1 MREET
6 KCFLFGEA
14 ACCTA
19 EKQGALGARPP
30 GQLGQHQERL
40 CLSPLSRQTEL
51 CIPAGAHPP
60 AGVALAMAFVWLAVF
75 LVPVSGLLPPDHDS
89 YPIEISDPDPPI
101 KNLRMDPERKR
112 LTWDLHGNVSEI
124 TCFINS
130 KPFTKARK
138 GTYCNISDLSC
149 QVTNYSVTVTKGQP
163 FSAWLQYPRQEGN
176 PWAAA
181 ENLTCW
187 VHDVDFVTC
196 RWAVGRQAPRDV
208 QYNLYL
214 ENLDSYEKWPCSQ
227 YRADEQ
233 GTNVQCRFHNIS
245 VLSKDQTRFLV
256 NGTSSGS
263 KIPCSETS
271 DKLAKIEV
279 LAAPQITSRWCNQ
292 SYSFMR
298 WQVRSH
304 LNDDFKYELQ
314 IQKGM
319 ELAYKQE
326 IYKAF
331 LELNNPG
338 TYTVQVRA
346 RDATFSHYKPWGPWS
361 VPQHFVCEEGA
372 RLPAWLTSLL
382 IALGTLLS
390 TGLALLFCRFL
401 VTQKLFPP
409 IPHMKDHINGKL
421 QNGRTMTWDPDQ
433 DSQEECPVVE
443 VQVLGET

>member
-1 MREET
+1 ME
-6 KCFLFGEA
+6 
-14 ACCTA
+14 
-19 EKQGALGARPP
+19 
-30 GQLGQHQERL
+30 
-40 CLSPLSRQTEL
+40 
-51 CIPAGAHPP
+51 
-60 AGVALAMAFVWLAVF
+60 
-75 LVPVSGLLPPDHDS
+75 
-89 YPIEISDPDPPI
+89 
-101 KNLRMDPERKR
+101 PERKR

-124 TCFINS
+124 TCLINS
-130 KPFTKARK
+130 KDFTKVWK
-138 GTYCNISDLSC
+138 STYCSIPYLSC
-149 QVTNYSVTVTKGQP
+149 QATNYSIRVTKGQP
-163 FSAWLQYPRQEGN
+163 FSTWIQYPSQEGN
-176 PWAAA
+176 PRAAA

-187 VHDVDFVTC
+187 VHDVDFLTC
-196 RWAVGRQAPRDV
+196 SWAVGREAPRDV
-208 QYNLYL
+208 QYSLYL

-227 YRADEQ
+227 YTADEQ

-279 LAAPQITSRWCNQ
+279 LAAPNVTSRWCNQ
-292 SYSFMR
+292 SYLFMQ
-298 WQVRSH
+298 WQVKSH

-314 IQKGM
+314 MQKGT
-319 ELAYKQE
+319 EPAYKEE

-338 TYTVQVRA
+338 TYTVRVRA

-361 VPQHFVCEEGA
+361 VHQHFVCEDEKGA
-372 RLPAWLTSLL
+372 RLPVWLTSLL
-382 IALGTLLS
+382 IALGTLLIAV
-390 TGLALLFCRFL
+390 GFVLLFCRFS
-401 VTQKLFPP
+401 VMQKLFPP

-433 DSQEECPVVE
+433 DSQEECPVAE

>member
-1 MREET
+1 MARRT
-6 KCFLFGEA
+6 LSVGFWCQICVKVGTFGGPA
-14 ACCTA
+14 
-19 EKQGALGARPP
+19 GARPP
-30 GQLGQHQERL
+30 V
-40 CLSPLSRQTEL
+40 
-51 CIPAGAHPP
+51 GA
-60 AGVALAMAFVWLAVF
+60 ALAMAFIWLAVF
-75 LVPVSGLLPPDHDS
+75 LVPVSGLLPPDH
-89 YPIEISDPDPPI
+89 
-101 KNLRMDPERKR
+101 
-112 LTWDLHGNVSEI
+112 
-124 TCFINS
+124 
-130 KPFTKARK
+130 
-138 GTYCNISDLSC
+138 
-149 QVTNYSVTVTKGQP
+149 
-163 FSAWLQYPRQEGN
+163 EGN
-176 PWAAA
+176 PRAAA

-187 VHDVDFVTC
+187 VHDVDFLTC
-196 RWAVGRQAPRDV
+196 SWAVGREAPRDV

-256 NGTSSGS
+256 NGTSSVS

-271 DKLAKIEV
+271 DRLDKIEV
-279 LAAPQITSRWCNQ
+279 LDAPNITSKWCNQ
-292 SYSFMR
+292 SYSFMQ

-314 IQKGM
+314 IQKGT
-319 ELAYKQE
+319 ELPYKEE

-331 LELNNPG
+331 LEMNNPG

-372 RLPAWLTSLL
+372 RLPVWLTSLL
-382 IALGTLLS
+382 IALGTLLAM
-390 TGLALLFCRFL
+390 GLVLRFCRFS
-401 VTQKLFPP
+401 VMQKLFPP
-409 IPHMKDHINGKL
+409 IPRMKDHINGKL

-433 DSQEECPVVE
+433 DSQEECPVAE

>member
-1 MREET
+1 MTLMQCGSLGDVSFSESG
-6 KCFLFGEA
+6 GER
-14 ACCTA
+14 C
-19 EKQGALGARPP
+19 LGVGSVSR
-30 GQLGQHQERL
+30 GW
-40 CLSPLSRQTEL
+40 SP
-51 CIPAGAHPP
+51 GAHPP
-60 AGVALAMAFVWLAVF
+60 VGAALAMAFVWLAVF
-75 LVPVSGLLPPDHDS
+75 LVPVSGLLPPDHD
-89 YPIEISDPDPPI
+89 ISNPDPPI
-101 KNLRMDPERKR
+101 KNLRMEPERKR

-124 TCFINS
+124 MCFINS
-130 KPFTKARK
+130 KAFTKARK
-138 GTYCNISDLSC
+138 RTYCSIPDLSC
-149 QVTNYSVTVTKGQP
+149 QVTNYSIKVTKGQP
-163 FSAWLQYPRQEGN
+163 FSTWIQYPRQEGN
-176 PWAAA
+176 PRAAA

-187 VHDVDFVTC
+187 VHDVDFLTC
-196 RWAVGRQAPRDV
+196 SWAVGRQAPRDV

-279 LAAPQITSRWCNQ
+279 LAAPNITSRWCNQ
-292 SYSFMR
+292 SYLFMR
-298 WQVRSH
+298 WQMSSH
-304 LNDDFKYELQ
+304 FNDDFKYELQ

-338 TYTVQVRA
+338 TYTVQ
-346 RDATFSHYKPWGPWS
+346 
-361 VPQHFVCEEGA
+361 
-372 RLPAWLTSLL
+372 
-382 IALGTLLS
+382 
-390 TGLALLFCRFL
+390 
-401 VTQKLFPP
+401 
-409 IPHMKDHINGKL
+409 
-421 QNGRTMTWDPDQ
+421 MTWDPDQ

>member
-1 MREET
+1 MREKT
-6 KCFLFGEA
+6 RFSLFREA
-14 ACCTA
+14 ACSTA
-19 EKQGALGARPP
+19 EKQASRARGPPP
-30 GQLGQHQERL
+30 GQPDQHQERL
-40 CLSPLSRQTEL
+40 PVSGQTAF

-60 AGVALAMAFVWLAVF
+60 VGAALAMAFVWLAVF
-75 LVPVSGLLPPDHDS
+75 LVAFLVPVSGLLPLDHDS
-89 YPIEISDPDPPI
+89 YPIDISDPDPPI
-101 KNLRMDPERKR
+101 KNLRMEPERKR

-130 KPFTKARK
+130 KAFAKARK
-138 GTYCNISDLSC
+138 STYCSIPDLSC
-149 QVTNYSVTVTKGQP
+149 QATNYSIRVTKGQP
-163 FSAWLQYPRQEGN
+163 FSTWIQYPSQEGN
-176 PWAAA
+176 PRAAA

-187 VHDVDFVTC
+187 VHDVDFLTC
-196 RWAVGRQAPRDV
+196 SWAVGREAPRDV
-208 QYNLYL
+208 QYSLYL

-227 YRADEQ
+227 YTADEQ

-271 DKLAKIEV
+271 DRLAKIEV
-279 LAAPQITSRWCNQ
+279 LAAPNVTSRWCNQ
-292 SYSFMR
+292 SYLFMQ
-298 WQVRSH
+298 WQVKSH

-314 IQKGM
+314 MQKV
-319 ELAYKQE
+319 
-326 IYKAF
+326 YKAF

-338 TYTVQVRA
+338 TYTVRVRA

-361 VPQHFVCEEGA
+361 APQHFVCEDEEGA
-372 RLPAWLTSLL
+372 RLPVWLTSLL
-382 IALGTLLS
+382 IALGTLLIAM
-390 TGLALLFCRFL
+390 GFVLLFCRFS
-401 VTQKLFPP
+401 VMQKLFPP

-433 DSQEECPVVE
+433 DSQEECPVAE

>member
-1 MREET
+1 
-6 KCFLFGEA
+6 
-14 ACCTA
+14 
-19 EKQGALGARPP
+19 
-30 GQLGQHQERL
+30 
-40 CLSPLSRQTEL
+40 
-51 CIPAGAHPP
+51 
-60 AGVALAMAFVWLAVF
+60 MAFVCLAVF
-75 LVPVSGLLPPDHDS
+75 LVPVSGLLPPDH
-89 YPIEISDPDPPI
+89 
-101 KNLRMDPERKR
+101 
-112 LTWDLHGNVSEI
+112 
-124 TCFINS
+124 
-130 KPFTKARK
+130 
-138 GTYCNISDLSC
+138 
-149 QVTNYSVTVTKGQP
+149 
-163 FSAWLQYPRQEGN
+163 EGN
-176 PWAAA
+176 PRAAA

-187 VHDVDFVTC
+187 VHDVDFLTC
-196 RWAVGRQAPRDV
+196 SWAVGREAPRDV
-208 QYNLYL
+208 QYHLYL

-245 VLSKDQTRFLV
+245 VFSKDLTRFLV
-256 NGTSSGS
+256 NGTGSGS
-263 KIPCSETS
+263 KIPCSETT
-271 DKLAKIEV
+271 DRLAKIEV
-279 LAAPQITSRWCNQ
+279 LAAPNITSRWCNQ
-292 SYSFMR
+292 SYSFMQ

-314 IQKGM
+314 IQKGT

-372 RLPAWLTSLL
+372 RLPVWLTSLL
-382 IALGTLLS
+382 IALGTLLAM
-390 TGLALLFCRFL
+390 GLVLRFCRFS
-401 VTQKLFPP
+401 VMQKLFPP

-433 DSQEECPVVE
+433 DSQEECPVAE